1 MFVHREGYPIQRCF
15 DLLAAGAGLLLL
27 SPLLIVIAGAV
38 KVFDGGPV
46 FYRSQRVG
54 WGGKLFSIYKFRSM
68 VQGADKIGG
77 GLTMQQDRRVT
88 RVGRVLRNYKLDELP
103 QLMNVVKGD
112 MGLVGARP
120 EDPRYVAHYSPEQ
133 QRILAYRPGITSP
146 ASLRFR
152 NEEHLLKGE
161 DAERLYLEQI
171 LPQKLAMDLEY
182 FSRRTLWSDLM
193 VIVHTIGGTSR

>member
-1 MFVHREGYPIQRCF
+1 
-15 DLLAAGAGLLLL
+15 
-27 SPLLIVIAGAV
+27 
-38 KVFDGGPV
+38 VFDGGPV